1 MKWFDLWF
9 YNQAKKAWENKD
21 RYEIEEDSKRILS
34 MKEKRTLN
42 MAIGG
47 QAMVERGAPEGESV
61 IRFEISSAVGGKIVT
76 VRRNDPR
83 KDHYD
88 QTTYVIPTGEDL
100 GERIAKIVNM
110 EQYKG

>member
-9 YNQAKKAWENKD
+9 YNQAKKAWSNKD
-21 RYEIEEDSKRILS
+21 RYESEGSYINESTRG
-34 MKEKRTLN
+34 LN

>member
-1 MKWFDLWF
+1 MKWFDKWF
-9 YNQAKKAWENKD
+9 YNQAKKAWMNKD
-21 RYEIEEDSKRILS
+21 RYESEGSYINESRG
-34 MKEKRTLN
+34 MK

-100 GERIAKIVNM
+100 GERVAKIVNM